1 MKTSSFEYIFPFFKD
16 YQAFI
21 CLCSQSK
28 DAKEILQE
36 AADLFSL
43 QNEYVITSKLRQF
56 VTKVSQGG
64 IQDPDNVTI
73 SGPAS
78 AAHRDINQSTAS
90 LSKIYFPSIKI
101 REYNA
106 LSLNDI
112 VKTEGA
118 SFTKEAEDLN
128 ELYFKA
134 FPRDDKNINT
144 LYLHQLIV

>member
-1 MKTSSFEYIFPFFKD
+1 MEYIFPFFKD

-21 CLCSQSK
+21 CLCPRSK
-28 DAKEILQE
+28 DAKEISQE

-78 AAHRDINQSTAS
+78 AAHRDINQSIAS
-90 LSKIYFPSIKI
+90 LLKIYFPSIKI
-101 REYNA
+101 R
-106 LSLNDI
+106 
-112 VKTEGA
+112 
-118 SFTKEAEDLN
+118 
-128 ELYFKA
+128 
-134 FPRDDKNINT
+134 
-144 LYLHQLIV
+144 